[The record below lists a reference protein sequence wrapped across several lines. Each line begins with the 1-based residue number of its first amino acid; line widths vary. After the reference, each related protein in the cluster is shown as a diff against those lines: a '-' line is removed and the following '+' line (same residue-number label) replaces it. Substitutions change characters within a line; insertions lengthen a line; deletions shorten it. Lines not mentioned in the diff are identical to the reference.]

1 MPAEIG
7 FSISPTDA
15 MMNQPL
21 SLECT
26 VITSASLVNPMADIT
41 WLGPDG
47 TIMSVQTVAFLEMV
61 DSQGNAQNMASL
73 ELDINQF
80 TPDTFGEYRCIA
92 LVRSDS
98 FPNTVTGT
106 SRSIQIPSSGKFIS
120 NTLTPI

>member
-26 VITSASLVNPMADIT
+26 VMTSASLINPMADIT
-41 WLGPDG
+41 WLAPDG
-47 TIMSVQTVAFLEMV
+47 AIMSIQTVAFMEMM
-61 DSQGNAQNMASL
+61 DSLGNALNIASL

-98 FPNTVTGT
+98 FPNIVTGA

-120 NTLTPI
+120 KIH